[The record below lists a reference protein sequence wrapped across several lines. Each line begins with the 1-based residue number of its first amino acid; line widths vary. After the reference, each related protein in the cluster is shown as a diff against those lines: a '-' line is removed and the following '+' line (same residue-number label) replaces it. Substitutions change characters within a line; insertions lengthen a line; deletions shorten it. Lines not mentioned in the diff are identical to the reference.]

1 MAYRALGDRERAR
14 AELAKSQ
21 QQAITFP
28 DPLAARLDALSVSQR
43 VLFIRGVEA
52 RRRGQ
57 PDVAASVFEEILES
71 DPDYAEA
78 HYNLARALIELDRL
92 PEAEL
97 HLRRAI
103 DLRPDFSDAH
113 FNLAVTLGRRGETE
127 EAERH
132 LARAA
137 EIDPDDLPT
146 RVLWARVLAQ
156 QGQGERAIEEL
167 ERVLSIDP
175 ATPGARLAL
184 VAIGTEHARELAR
197 GGDFAQAAREFGRLV
212 ELSPDDPET
221 HVGQGMALLLAGSYG
236 QARAALE
243 ASHERLPDSA
253 ALGDLLARLLATC
266 PDAAVR
272 DGARAVVLAERVV
285 EIEPSLDHSE
295 TLAMALAEAGR
306 WDEAVAL
313 QRRVMAEEKASSGS
327 TSDRRARRL
336 ALYERGEPVRAPWL
350 GQR

>member
-1 MAYRALGDRERAR
+1 M
-14 AELAKSQ
+14 
-21 QQAITFP
+21 
-28 DPLAARLDALSVSQR
+28 
-43 VLFIRGVEA
+43 
-52 RRRGQ
+52 
-57 PDVAASVFEEILES
+57 
-71 DPDYAEA
+71 
-78 HYNLARALIELDRL
+78 
-92 PEAEL
+92 
-97 HLRRAI
+97 
-103 DLRPDFSDAH
+103 
-113 FNLAVTLGRRGETE
+113 GRRGETG

-156 QGQGERAIEEL
+156 QGQSKQAIEEL

-184 VAIGTEHARELAR
+184 VAIETEHARGAR
-197 GGDFAQAAREFGRLV
+197 PRRRLRAGGSKSSAGWSSSHPRIQRAHL
-212 ELSPDDPET
+212 
-221 HVGQGMALLLAGSYG
+221 GQGMALILDGSYG
-236 QARAALE
+236 PARAALE
-243 ASHERLPDSA
+243 ASLERLPDHA

-306 WDEAVAL
+306 WEEAVAS
-313 QRRVMAEEKASSGS
+313 QRRVLAEEKASIGS
-327 TSDRRARRL
+327 TSERRGQSARALRATRAGARPLARPALDRPRLGSRSDRLHVGLQIFVPDHVRGAAIELEDGGVDGAVDDELFDDDVAGHRVPIFGPGAADLESRA
-336 ALYERGEPVRAPWL
+336 GS
-350 GQR
+350 